1 MRKKILATLVCAA
14 MGLAMCACGRTTPTD
29 TEIPTPQGVT
39 PDATVTTSP
48 TETGGDT
55 EAEVP
60 ITNYEDCVAVTK
72 LAKDYIGIPVEKVTD
87 AELEAYIL
95 EVLEENMLL
104 EEKDGTVENGDVANI
119 DFTGYLDNE
128 PFEGGSDVGFDLEIG
143 SGQFIEGFE
152 EGLVGAKKGETRSL
166 ELTFPEDYRNNPDMA
181 GKAVVFEVKVNA
193 ICRYVLP
200 ELTDEFIKELT
211 SEEYTTVQ
219 AFKEYSLGL
228 LTEEK
233 EYLAVMDYL
242 VENTEFAELNE
253 AYIQASLDSMKS
265 YYELYAQMFGVDL
278 ETFFLYSGIPDSKAF
293 WAEMESQMRRA
304 EQERIVLY
312 CVAKAE
318 GITLTED
325 EFTQYATE
333 LAASYQMTMDEF
345 LEQQDRTYVE
355 QSILMER
362 ALEFLLENIVE
373 K

>member
-14 MGLAMCACGRTTPTD
+14 MGLAMCACSRTTPTD
-29 TEIPTPQGVT
+29 SEIPTPQGVT

-55 EAEVP
+55 AEEVP

-293 WAEMESQMRRA
+293 WTEMESQMRRA

-318 GITLTED
+318 GITLT
-325 EFTQYATE
+325 
-333 LAASYQMTMDEF
+333 
-345 LEQQDRTYVE
+345 
-355 QSILMER
+355 
-362 ALEFLLENIVE
+362 
-373 K
+373 